1 MRSKKPIKT
10 QEVALPFSN
19 GELRAVTWKKGK
31 RVVVGVPELGLHCY
45 GTSEREVVFRLFT
58 ALLKYYRQLKSNK
71 QKLNTKGV
79 NDLQLLR
86 QWVDGIEKR
95 LTVGSEMAEVVSL

>member
-1 MRSKKPIKT
+1 MNKPVKT
-10 QEVALPFSN
+10 QDVALPFSN
-19 GELRAVTWKKGK
+19 GELRAVTWKKGR

-58 ALLKYYRQLKSNK
+58 ALLKYYRQLKSHK
-71 QKLNTKGV
+71 QKLNAKGV

-86 QWVDGIEKR
+86 QWVEGIENR
-95 LTVGSEMAEVVSL
+95 LTARQETAEIVSLPV